1 MGSPCSWLPS
11 TPKLRLRPRLTP
23 LFFMLTHIIPMV
35 IMAMAMVWEDMPG
48 MVATTVLATMEPML
62 DIMVI
67 PLPMAPMAMESRVPP
82 VLMLPMS
89 LSPVPASVVM
99 PMLMPKL
106 MPMPPTTMEVTMVV
120 IVLILMDMVT
130 AMAWEDTTV
139 DTTEFTLLPTESA
152 TTTSEPACPANMFDQ
167 LRSQHKMF

>member
-1 MGSPCSWLPS
+1 MG
-11 TPKLRLRPRLTP
+11 
-23 LFFMLTHIIPMV
+23 
-35 IMAMAMVWEDMPG
+35 AMVWEDMPG
-48 MVATTVLATMEPML
+48 MVATTVLAIGMVPML

-99 PMLMPKL
+99 LMLMPKL
-106 MPMPPTTMEVTMVV
+106 MLMPLTTMEATMVV
-120 IVLILMDMVT
+120 MELILMAMVT

-139 DTTEFTLLPTESA
+139 DTTEF
-152 TTTSEPACPANMFDQ
+152 
-167 LRSQHKMF
+167 

>member
-1 MGSPCSWLPS
+1 MG
-11 TPKLRLRPRLTP
+11 
-23 LFFMLTHIIPMV
+23 IPMV

-48 MVATTVLATMEPML
+48 MVATMVLATMVPML

-67 PLPMAPMAMESRVPP
+67 PLPTAPMAMESRVPP

-89 LSPVPASVVM
+89 PSPVPASVVM

-106 MPMPPTTMEVTMVV
+106 MPMPPTTMEATM
-120 IVLILMDMVT
+120 VLILMVMVT
-130 AMAWEDTTV
+130 AMAWEDTMV
-139 DTTEFTLLPTESA
+139 DTTEFTLLTTESA
-152 TTTSEPACPANMFDQ
+152 TTTLELACPANMFDQ

>member
-1 MGSPCSWLPS
+1 MGD
-11 TPKLRLRPRLTP
+11 
-23 LFFMLTHIIPMV
+23 
-35 IMAMAMVWEDMPG
+35 MAMVWEDMPG
-48 MVATTVLATMEPML
+48 MVATTVLATMVPML

-67 PLPMAPMAMESRVPP
+67 PLPTAPMAMESRVPP

-106 MPMPPTTMEVTMVV
+106 MPMPLTTMEVTMVV
-120 IVLILMDMVT
+120 MVLILM

-139 DTTEFTLLPTESA
+139 DTTEFTLLTTESA
-152 TTTSEPACPANMFDQ
+152 TTTLELACPANMFDQ

>member
-1 MGSPCSWLPS
+1 MGA
-11 TPKLRLRPRLTP
+11 T
-23 LFFMLTHIIPMV
+23 
-35 IMAMAMVWEDMPG
+35 AMVWEDMPG
-48 MVATTVLATMEPML
+48 MVATTVLATMVPML

-67 PLPMAPMAMESRVPP
+67 PLLMAPMAMESRVPP

-106 MPMPPTTMEVTMVV
+106 MPMPPTT
-120 IVLILMDMVT
+120 
-130 AMAWEDTTV
+130 TV
-139 DTTEFTLLPTESA
+139 DTTEFTLLTTESA

-167 LRSQHKMF
+167 LR